1 MSISLQRPEEPELQH
16 VAVAD
21 PCSHCGACLS
31 FCAWD
36 AADREQRPTGPEL
49 CRDCQV
55 CYRICPRLPF
65 DRATLAA
72 SMFDG
77 AQDGP
82 WGRYL
87 AAHSVRTASPLPAS
101 QDGGLTSRL
110 LQYLLEERL
119 VEAALVTTRQADWAP
134 EAGWATTPAEIAH
147 ASGSK
152 YTTAPALA
160 ALADGL
166 ERFHGVAI
174 VALPC
179 QAAAIARL
187 SQLRPGYREKI
198 RLVIGLFC
206 SETFYAGDGAL
217 WEFIRAGLGRPIS
230 EVDRFDIKRG
240 RFSAQAGEAR
250 VEWRIKEVH
259 KYAWPIC
266 TTCPDLTSEFA
277 DLSIGSAG
285 SADGC
290 NTVIVRSRRGQDL
303 FEAGVN
309 AGLWTSNP
317 LENPEAVVKQ
327 SERKRTNV
335 AQLPVDDLQRLGR
348 GSIRGNWRRQ
358 QRREAR

>member
-1 MSISLQRPEEPELQH
+1 MTISLQGPEDLAPQPA
-16 VAVAD
+16 AVAD

-36 AADREQRPTGPEL
+36 AAARDGRPTGPER

-65 DRATLAA
+65 DRAKLAA
-72 SMFDG
+72 GMFGDV
-77 AQDGP
+77 QDGP

-87 AAHSVRTASPLPAS
+87 ATHTVRTASPGPAS
-101 QDGGLTSRL
+101 QDGGLTNRL
-110 LQYLLEERL
+110 LQHLLEQRL
-119 VEAALVTTRQADWAP
+119 VDAALVTARQADWGPQAR
-134 EAGWATTPAEIAH
+134 WVSTPAEVAH

-166 ERFHGVAI
+166 ERFQAVVI

-250 VEWRIKEVH
+250 IEWRIKEVH
-259 KYAWPIC
+259 KFAWPIC

-285 SADGC
+285 SADGR
-290 NTVIVRSRRGQDL
+290 NTVIVRSQRGQDL
-303 FEAGVN
+303 LAAGVN
-309 AGLWTSNP
+309 AGLWSLEP

-327 SERKRTNV
+327 AERKRTNV
-335 AQLPVDDLQRLGR
+335 AQLPADDLQRLGR
-348 GSIRGNWRRQ
+348 GSIRGNWKRQ
-358 QRREAR
+358 QRRDAR